1 MKQLQIS
8 KDIFPL
14 GVFKTK
20 ASNILKQLHQSQR
33 PVVITQNGNPT
44 AVLITP
50 ETYDSLMEEKKFI
63 QAVREGIDDSK
74 AGRVVDDDK
83 VTLILDEKFGN
94 IGK

>member
-33 PVVITQNGNPT
+33 PVVITQNGNPS

-63 QAVREGIDDSK
+63 QAVGEGLEDSK
-74 AGRVVDDDK
+74 AGRVVDDEK
-83 VTLILDEKFGN
+83 ITTLLDETFGK
-94 IGK
+94 IEK

>member
-20 ASNILKQLHQSQR
+20 ASNILKQLHKSQR

-50 ETYDSLMEEKKFI
+50 ESYDSLIEDKQFTE
-63 QAVREGIDDSK
+63 AVREGLEDSV
-74 AGRVVDDDK
+74 AGRVID
-83 VTLILDEKFGN
+83 DEKLTKTLDDTFG
-94 IGK
+94 KLE